1 MSTIVAAA
9 DAAHLLRLVPRLLDY
24 TPTQS
29 LVVIP
34 LRSGRSLGVM
44 RVDLPPDDADLD
56 AVASTVVGL
65 ACRVAGV
72 EGFVAV
78 VYTDESADPALPGA
92 DLIGALRRTA
102 RACGLDVVDALTVA
116 ADGWGSHLDPTLPRG
131 GHPLALI
138 EHRAPA
144 SDQSS
149 GADLPLADASEVA
162 GTAAALASLE
172 SALAVLCGIPS
183 TLGAETRVDPA
194 ALQAACALD
203 DLPALYEEMLEW
215 DAAALDPM
223 RVAVLGWCL
232 SRPSLRDVAIVQW
245 SGDQDRGDDALDAQ
259 RRWEDGDE
267 YPVDL
272 AEVLWGEGP
281 RPDPE
286 RLLRALE
293 LVRQV
298 AARLPA
304 DERAGACATAGW
316 LAWALG
322 RSTHAGRYAAAA
334 LEVDPRLGLAEI
346 LMSFVQSSHL
356 PDWAFRR

>member
-9 DAAHLLRLVPRLLDY
+9 DAAHLLRLVPLLLGY
-24 TPTQS
+24 SPTQS
-29 LVVIP
+29 LVMIP
-34 LRSGRSLGVM
+34 LHEGRSLGAM
-44 RVDLPPDDADLD
+44 RVDLPPDGADLD
-56 AVASTVVGL
+56 AVASTVIGL
-65 ACRVAGV
+65 VCRVDHV

-78 VYTDESADPALPGA
+78 VYTAESAASELPGGE
-92 DLIGALRRTA
+92 LIAALRRSA
-102 RACGLDVVDALTVA
+102 GASGLDAVDMLTVA

-138 EHRAPA
+138 ERHAPA
-144 SDQSS
+144 VDQSS
-149 GADLPLADASEVA
+149 GADLPLVDASELA
-162 GTAAALASLE
+162 GAAAALRSFEA
-172 SALAVLCGIPS
+172 ALTVLCGIPS
-183 TLGAETRVDPA
+183 TIGAEARIDPA

-203 DLPALYEEMLEW
+203 DLPTLYEEMLEW
-215 DAAALDPM
+215 DAATLDPM
-223 RVAVLGWCL
+223 RVAVVGWCL

-245 SGDQDRGDDALDAQ
+245 SGDHARGDDALVAQ
-259 RRWEDGDE
+259 RCWEDGEE

-272 AEVLWGEGP
+272 AEILWGEGP

-304 DERAGACATAGW
+304 DERAGVCATAGW

-334 LEVDPRLGLAEI
+334 LEIDPRLGLAEI

>member
-9 DAAHLLRLVPRLLDY
+9 DAAHLLRLVPLLLGY
-24 TPTQS
+24 TPTES

-34 LRSGRSLGVM
+34 LREGRSLGAM

-56 AVASTVVGL
+56 AVASTVIGL
-65 ACRVAGV
+65 ICRVSDV
-72 EGFVAV
+72 QGFVAV
-78 VYTDESADPALPGA
+78 VYTDDSAAAGLPGTV
-92 DLIGALRRTA
+92 LIAAVHRSA
-102 RACGLDVVDALTVA
+102 RASGLDVVDTLTVA

-131 GHPLALI
+131 GHPRALI
-138 EHRAPA
+138 ERTAPA
-144 SDQSS
+144 HDQSS
-149 GADLPLADASEVA
+149 GADLPLVDASEVA
-162 GTAAALASLE
+162 GAAAALVSLE
-172 SALAVLCGIPS
+172 AALTVLCGIPS
-183 TLGAETRVDPA
+183 ALGAETRIDPA

-203 DLPALYEEMLEW
+203 DLPGLYEEMLTW
-215 DAAALDPM
+215 DAAVLDPM
-223 RVAVLGWCL
+223 RVAVTGWCL

-245 SGDQDRGDDALDAQ
+245 SGDHARGDDALDAQ
-259 RRWEDGDE
+259 RRWEDGEE

-272 AEVLWGEGP
+272 AEVLWGDGP

-286 RLLRALE
+286 RLTRALE

-304 DERAGACATAGW
+304 EERAGTFATAGW
-316 LAWALG
+316 LSWALG

-334 LEVDPRLGLAEI
+334 LEIDPRLGLAEI
-346 LMSFVQSSHL
+346 LVSFVQSSHL